1 MDNAAVQAI
10 GARLAKGE
18 LSALEDCYRQLGP
31 FVLSYLRRYVSRDE
45 AEDVLQRVFVEVW
58 RSQHRYDPGQSLTAW
73 VLGIAR
79 KRAIDQ
85 LRTRRKDVVPLD
97 EIRELSGDDG
107 RETAERF
114 AWAMDVRS
122 ALAEL
127 PDPQREVLRLAYFG
141 QLTQTEIA
149 TRLAVPLGT
158 VKTRMSRG
166 MQRLAGLLEE
176 KGGAR

>member
-1 MDNAAVQAI
+1 MQAI
-10 GARLAKGE
+10 GARLARGE
-18 LSALEDCYRQLGP
+18 LSALEECYRQFGP
-31 FVLSYLRRYVSRDE
+31 LVLSYLRRYVARDE

-58 RSQHRYDPGQSLTAW
+58 RSQERYDPGQSLTAW

-79 KRAIDQ
+79 KRAIDL
-85 LRTRRKDVVPLD
+85 LRTRRRDVVPLD
-97 EIRELSGDDG
+97 EVRELSGEDG
-107 RETAERF
+107 RVTAGRF
-114 AWAMDVRS
+114 AWAIDVRR
-122 ALAEL
+122 ALDEL

-149 TRLAVPLGT
+149 ARLQVPLGT